1 MKRAAFV
8 AVLAIFLLG
17 AVQVPELARPSEANA
32 LGVRV
37 TINPASEEEYQ
48 LLRRRVPPGSYV
60 ARASIYN
67 AADERVLG
75 SSEVILAAGANQT
88 STTTTAGLTVTFTV
102 GLSQDNTRAG
112 TKVTAK
118 RGEQIVL
125 QQQSDVVLRAPE
137 RAFGR

>member
-8 AVLAIFLLG
+8 AALAIFLLG